1 RAGAARR
8 LLSPRPDVRST
19 RPAGPG
25 ARRVRA
31 RAGHGHQLRGRGRA
45 TVAALTRHRR
55 HGKLPPFLTVLH
67 FQASMLRTRT
77 PKLSQIQ
84 RPVTDGVERVVEELR
99 RIVLSDLP
107 AIGEVNDHLLW
118 ARGKLFRPTLLL
130 LSHRASGGG
139 DPRAV
144 TLAAIVELVHLAT
157 LVHDDAVD
165 HSVLRRGMPTVNA
178 LWNHQTAVIMGDYLY
193 SRSIS
198 ALAELG
204 RVEFITVLSRA
215 ANEMSV
221 GELRQLSSCDA
232 LDFTESDYER
242 LISSKTASLMSA
254 ACELG
259 AASAG
264 ETYRASLARYGH
276 ALGMAFQVVDDL
288 LDYTGTESTVGKP
301 TGQDLREHKVTL
313 PLIAAMREMPA
324 SGRREVERFFADP
337 VPQEHAITAIS
348 ELVREHGGL
357 EYARSRADE
366 YGRQAAEA
374 LLAVPDNEAAEAL
387 RAAVSYVVER
397 SN

>member
-1 RAGAARR
+1 M
-8 LLSPRPDVRST
+8 
-19 RPAGPG
+19 
-25 ARRVRA
+25 
-31 RAGHGHQLRGRGRA
+31 
-45 TVAALTRHRR
+45 
-55 HGKLPPFLTVLH
+55 LH
-67 FQASMLRTRT
+67 TRT

-84 RPVTDGVERVVEELR
+84 NPVRAELSGVVDELR
-99 RIVLSDLP
+99 RIVLSDFP

-130 LSHRASGGG
+130 LSNRLGGRPH
-139 DPRAV
+139 PRAV

-204 RVEFITVLSRA
+204 RVDFITVLSRA

-232 LDFTESDYER
+232 LDFSEDDYDR
-242 LISSKTASLMSA
+242 LISSKTASLMAA

-259 AASAG
+259 AAAG
-264 ETYRASLARYGH
+264 SEEYRTDLARYGH
-276 ALGMAFQVVDDL
+276 ALGMAFQIADDL
-288 LDYTGTESTVGKP
+288 LDYTQSAAELGKP

-313 PLIAAMREMPA
+313 PLIAAMRQMD
-324 SGRREVERFFADP
+324 GRARSVVQAFFADP
-337 VPQEHAITAIS
+337 DPSDDGIQEVS
-348 ELVREHGGL
+348 RLVAEHGGL
-357 EYARSRADE
+357 EYARNRADQF
-366 YGRQAAEA
+366 GGMAADALLELPAGESTEA
-374 LLAVPDNEAAEAL
+374 LHAAIA
-387 RAAVSYVVER
+387 YVIER
-397 SN
+397 NN

>member
-1 RAGAARR
+1 
-8 LLSPRPDVRST
+8 
-19 RPAGPG
+19 
-25 ARRVRA
+25 
-31 RAGHGHQLRGRGRA
+31 
-45 TVAALTRHRR
+45 
-55 HGKLPPFLTVLH
+55 
-67 FQASMLRTRT
+67 MLRTRT

-84 RPVTDGVERVVEELR
+84 RPVRDDVERVVDELR
-99 RIVLSDLP
+99 RIVLSDFP

-130 LSHRASGGG
+130 LSHRVAGGG
-139 DPRAV
+139 DRRAV

-204 RVEFITVLSRA
+204 RVDFITVLARA

-232 LDFTESDYER
+232 LQFSEQDYDR

-254 ACELG
+254 ASELG
-259 AASAG
+259 AALAT
-264 ETYRASLARYGH
+264 ETYREPLARYGH
-276 ALGMAFQVVDDL
+276 ALGMAFQIVDDL
-288 LDYTGTESTVGKP
+288 LDYTESEAVVGKP

-313 PLIAAMREMPA
+313 PLIAAMREMGA
-324 SGRREVERFFADP
+324 AERREVEHFFADP
-337 VPQEHAITAIS
+337 VPDAAGIERMS
-348 ELVREHGGL
+348 VLVRSHGGL
-357 EYARSRADE
+357 EYARNRADDF
-366 YGRQAAEA
+366 GRRASEA
-374 LLAVPDNEAAEAL
+374 LLELPAGEAL
-387 RAAVSYVVER
+387 ESLQAAVSYVVER
-397 SN
+397 RN